1 MTIHFRVANRDT
13 HARYPFAAKAAPLQL
28 GQTLQHDH
36 LLVALH
42 VAAGKPCAN
51 ASEWTQAITKPCK
64 ALTRAAQ
71 NATSVYRGQPAPQ
84 CGVLI
89 VARDWAR
96 VRGPALAKSCARV
109 MATAKEG
116 VMNATLAP
124 SRPASQSATEQPAR
138 TAPPARVRAILTAL
152 AIFVAFGGIGLGI
165 ALITGATVAFNVLV
179 FTM

>member
-71 NATSVYRGQPAPQ
+71 TATLRLPRATSTAMRCPDRGERL
-84 CGVLI
+84 GS
-89 VARDWAR
+89 
-96 VRGPALAKSCARV
+96 G
-109 MATAKEG
+109 
-116 VMNATLAP
+116 
-124 SRPASQSATEQPAR
+124 AR
-138 TAPPARVRAILTAL
+138 TDRKSTRLNSSHIPLSR
-152 AIFVAFGGIGLGI
+152 
-165 ALITGATVAFNVLV
+165 
-179 FTM
+179 M